1 VSVKELAD
9 TFARV
14 NAVAVPYRFVPR
26 RPGDI
31 ATCYADT
38 TLARNTLAGR
48 QSWMR
53 NACAATAGI
62 GNPTTLA
69 ATDTLASLAQPW
81 SAIYRRH

>member
-1 VSVKELAD
+1 MSVKELAD

-38 TLARNTLAGR
+38 TLARNALGWQAQLNVER
-48 QSWMR
+48 MCQDSWHWQS
-53 NACAATAGI
+53 N
-62 GNPTTLA
+62 NPNGYA
-69 ATDTLASLAQPW
+69 P
-81 SAIYRRH
+81 